1 MAAMADTKSSPPPPG
16 YPQQN
21 YPNQQPQQ
29 TYFNGPGGQAGYA
42 NVQTQGQYV
51 PQGSPYPPQGQHYP
65 QQQPG
70 QTHTVLVPVQ
80 QQPNVLVTQP
90 QVVVMNGQCNPGQ
103 HSYRVHYGACGI
115 IAAILLFP
123 IGLLFLL

>member
-1 MAAMADTKSSPPPPG
+1 MADTKSSPPPPA

-29 TYFNGPGGQAGYA
+29 TYFNGPAGQPPAAGYA

-51 PQGSPYPPQGQHYP
+51 PQSSPYPPQGQHYP

-90 QVVVMNGQCNPGQ
+90 QGADCS
-103 HSYRVHYGACGI
+103 SYSLIKKEDAFDVEPADN
-115 IAAILLFP
+115 F
-123 IGLLFLL
+123 F